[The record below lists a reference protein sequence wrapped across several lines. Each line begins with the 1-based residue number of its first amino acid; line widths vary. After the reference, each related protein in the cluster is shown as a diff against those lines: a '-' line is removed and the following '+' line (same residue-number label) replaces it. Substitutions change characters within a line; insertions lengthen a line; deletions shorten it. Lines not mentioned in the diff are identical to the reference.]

1 MKGQYDK
8 RKLIYYQNNSN
19 WHVKNFCIFV
29 DTALIPE
36 NGIFVLTFQK
46 FPYLT
51 PNFSVKLK
59 NQ

>member
-36 NGIFVLTFQK
+36 NGIFVLTFQNSPISLPI
-46 FPYLT
+46 F
-51 PNFSVKLK
+51 
-59 NQ
+59 Q